1 MGLLYVLSVL
11 LVYVILL
18 LSSRREGERIYK
30 GTENSSCEAVPI
42 GNGPGNYCQV

>member
-18 LSSRREGERIYK
+18 LSRREGERIYK
-30 GTENSSCEAVPI
+30 GTENCSCEAVPI